1 MGAFVRPGGWA
12 TTLVAVA
19 ALAWVGA
26 GSGTGPNPARAEVA
40 AEDSAVGNY
49 LAGRFAHGR
58 YDLSR
63 AADFMG
69 RALGDDPDN
78 ATLVRQTFLLT
89 AAAGRM
95 TEAAELAA
103 RVLQE
108 DPSDAVANYV
118 LAAEKMRSGA
128 PAEAEAR
135 LAEVPRDNLD
145 RFLTPVLE
153 AWARLGRGDTQAAL
167 EALDS
172 IGDTRGFDVL
182 HRLQLGLMNEY
193 AGDLAAAE
201 QALTGAEESLG
212 RAPFRVTQAL
222 GGFYERQGRLDDAR
236 EAYRRYAEDRPQS
249 FVIQAIIERLG
260 RGEPAKPLVAS
271 PAEGFAE
278 TFYHMAGALQR
289 DRASEMAL
297 IYGRL
302 ALHMRQDF
310 PEAQFLI
317 GQILETMG
325 RDHEAI
331 ATYESVRAESP
342 FAWLARLRVA
352 STYQMLERFDEAES
366 IWRAM
371 AAERPERFDALVQL
385 GQMFRANERFADAVT
400 VYDAAIER
408 VGEFQAGHWSLF
420 YNRGIA
426 LERSDR
432 WARAEQDFLKALEL
446 EPEEPY
452 VLNYL
457 GYSWVDRGENLEK
470 GREMLL
476 RAVELRPRDGY
487 IVDSLGWVYYRLG
500 RYEDAVGKL
509 ERAVELRPQDPVIND
524 HLGDAYWRV
533 GRVREA
539 RFQWR
544 RVLSLDPEPELIAQI
559 EDKRRDG
566 LDGAISKSGD

>member
-1 MGAFVRPGGWA
+1 MGAFIHSGGWA

-19 ALAWVGA
+19 ALAWFGA
-26 GSGTGPNPARAEVA
+26 GSGWNPARAEVA
-40 AEDSAVGNY
+40 AQGSGVGNY

-69 RALGDDPDN
+69 RALGEDPDN
-78 ATLVRQTFLLT
+78 ATLIRQTFLLT
-89 AAAGRM
+89 AAAGQM
-95 TEAAELAA
+95 TEAAGLAA
-103 RVLQE
+103 RVLEE
-108 DPSDAVANYV
+108 DPGDAVANYV
-118 LAAEKMRSGA
+118 LAAEKMRAGV

-135 LAEVPRDNLD
+135 LAEVPRENLD
-145 RFLTPVLE
+145 RFLAPVLE

-167 EALDS
+167 ESLDS

-182 HRLQLGLMNEY
+182 YRLQLGLMNEY

-201 QALTGAEESLG
+201 QALAGAEESLG
-212 RAPFRVTQAL
+212 RPPFRVIQAL
-222 GGFYERQGRLDDAR
+222 GGFYERQGRRDDAR
-236 EAYRRYAEDRPQS
+236 ELYRQYAKDAPQS
-249 FVIQAIIERLG
+249 FVVQAIIERLG
-260 RGEPAKPLVAS
+260 RGEPAKQLVAS

-317 GQILETMG
+317 GQIFEAMG
-325 RDHEAI
+325 RDHDAI
-331 ATYESVRAESP
+331 AIYESVRADSP
-342 FAWLARLRVA
+342 FAWPARLRVA

-366 IWRAM
+366 ILRAM
-371 AAERPERFDALVQL
+371 AAERPERFDPLVQL
-385 GQMFRANERFADAVT
+385 GQMFRINERFADAVT

-408 VGEFQAGHWSLF
+408 VGEFEAGHWRLF
-420 YNRGIA
+420 YFRGIA

-446 EPEEPY
+446 EPEEPF

-476 RAVELRPRDGY
+476 QAVELKPRDGY

-500 RYEDAVGKL
+500 RYVDAVRQL

-544 RVLSLDPEPELIAQI
+544 PVLSLDPEPELIARI
-559 EDKRRDG
+559 EDKQRHG